1 MTLILTRAFH
11 IFIVEE
17 FGRFFL
23 ETWPNWEKQ
32 LICTGFDYDQKKLLE
47 IEGILYMI
55 RKKYNPNFPDTTYI
69 FFRINFLKNLRFSS
83 TCKREGERNRK
94 TARGSKK

>member
-1 MTLILTRAFH
+1 
-11 IFIVEE
+11 
-17 FGRFFL
+17 
-23 ETWPNWEKQ
+23 
-32 LICTGFDYDQKKLLE
+32 
-47 IEGILYMI
+47 MI